1 MAGVGGRGPNVA
13 CFDYLRDTTGPKRDS
28 NAKSDSS
35 AVSVS
40 IADQISPRIQFLR
53 VQYCE
58 LSFLPQSLIIKDDRL
73 DRLDEILVITKV
85 RKYLSNCGVH

>member
-1 MAGVGGRGPNVA
+1 MGGPNVA
-13 CFDYLRDTTGPKRDS
+13 WFDYLRDTTGPKRDS

-58 LSFLPQSLIIKDDRL
+58 TFVSSKQSLIIKNDRL
-73 DRLDEILVITKV
+73 DNRRDTGDYKSTKIFE
-85 RKYLSNCGVH
+85 